1 MSWILTA
8 TGQRLDLTGSTAND
22 IDPLDLARGLSR
34 ACRFVGQTTDF
45 YSVAQ
50 HSVLASYHVPPEDA
64 LPALLHDAAEAYLGD
79 LTGPLKR
86 LLVSYHEALLTSAA
100 EVAGTERARFIELL
114 SLRLPMN
121 WTAPHTSLCMGVHAD
136 RPFYHQLEQHLFGLI
151 AERFGI
157 SATLPDSVKVVDT
170 RLMFTERLILMPGD
184 VEPWY
189 GQEGIEPL
197 PILIDPWSAEVAEQ
211 QFLQRLSELTDPP
224 TPAIQPVPAQPIQDV
239 SSLLHNGPRPPRAGA
254 GL

>member
-8 TGQRLDLTGSTAND
+8 TGRRLDLTGSTPDD
-22 IDPLDLARGLSR
+22 IDLLDLARGLSR
-34 ACRFVGQTTDF
+34 SCRFAGQTTEY

-64 LPALLHDAAEAYLGD
+64 LHALLNDAAEAYLGD

-100 EVAGTERARFIELL
+100 EVAGMDSARLIELL
-114 SLRLPMN
+114 GLRLPIN
-121 WTAPHTSLCMGVHAD
+121 WTVPHTSQCMGVHAN

-157 SATLPDSVKVVDT
+157 SATLPDSVKVVDR
-170 RLMFTERLILMPGD
+170 RLLFTERLTLMPGD
-184 VEPWY
+184 DEPWY

-197 PILIDPWSAEVAEQ
+197 PILIDPWPAEVAEQ
-211 QFLQRLSELTDPP
+211 QFLQRLNELNVQPRTLVVSEQANDP
-224 TPAIQPVPAQPIQDV
+224 VEK
-239 SSLLHNGPRPPRAGA
+239 S
-254 GL
+254 